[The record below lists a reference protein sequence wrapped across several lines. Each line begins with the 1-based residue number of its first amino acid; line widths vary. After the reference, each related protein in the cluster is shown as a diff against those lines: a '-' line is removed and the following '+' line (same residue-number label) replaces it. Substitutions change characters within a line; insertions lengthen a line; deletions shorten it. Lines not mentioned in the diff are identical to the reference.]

1 VGLENAYL
9 VTETGFEKLTPMEEE
24 VLVCAEGI

>member
-1 VGLENAYL
+1 VGLENVYL

-24 VLVCAEGI
+24 IVSCPGAG